1 MTSSKPADQQP
12 GRDVGDWAARVAAL
26 PAAKRALLAELTR
39 RRAAASVGGTD
50 PLADTELLRAAA
62 GPGTGDPIVL
72 AHPIGGSLFCYASLC
87 QTVRPGRAIWGV
99 AAGRALAEPGE
110 FTIEQLAQ
118 RYVAKLAEA
127 NVPRPA
133 VVAGWSFG
141 GLLAYEMARCWHAT
155 ARLMPPV
162 LLIDAVPWSR
172 SLPPWDQQTTLRTF
186 AEYLLDLAS
195 QSLDLSADPALWR
208 LPVPDALAAAARAVR
223 ERGADLGLS
232 GQELVG
238 RYWMY
243 ANAAQAMSR
252 YRPGAY
258 SGRVTLIQTAEA
270 AEAAEADL
278 WPRGSVAKLSVLC
291 VPGDHYSVLRPPVV
305 DKVAR
310 ALSEAANADDK
321 AMPAGPADSSRM
333 VD

>member
-1 MTSSKPADQQP
+1 MTSSEPADQQP
-12 GRDVGDWAARVAAL
+12 GRDAGDWAARVAAL

-39 RRAAASVGGTD
+39 RRAAARVGGTD
-50 PLADTELLRAAA
+50 PVADTELLRAGA
-62 GPGTGDPIVL
+62 GPATGDPIVL

-87 QTVRPGRAIWGV
+87 QAVSPGREIWGV
-99 AAGRALAEPGE
+99 AAGRALTEPGE
-110 FTIEQLAQ
+110 VTIEQLARQ
-118 RYVAKLAEA
+118 YVAKLAEA

-133 VVAGWSFG
+133 AVAGWSFG

-155 ARLMPPV
+155 ARLVPPV
-162 LLIDAVPWSR
+162 VLIDAVPWSR
-172 SLPPWDQQTTLRTF
+172 SLPPWDQETTLRTF
-186 AEYLLDLAS
+186 AEYLLELAG

-258 SGRVTLIQTAEA
+258 SGRATLIRTAEA
-270 AEAAEADL
+270 AEAAEADQ
-278 WPRGSVAKLSVLC
+278 WPRGRVAQLNVLR
-291 VPGDHYSVLRPPVV
+291 VAGDHYSVLRPPVV
-305 DKVAR
+305 DKVAQ
-310 ALSEAANADDK
+310 ALSEAADADDK
-321 AMPAGPADSSRM
+321 AILAGPGDRPR
-333 VD
+333 